1 MWWLFTVDL
10 AITWA
15 TPAGVKRPWRVR
27 GFALLADASTVN
39 ADIDTGA
46 GRRKP

>member
-15 TPAGVKRPWRVR
+15 TPAGVRRPWRAS
-27 GFALLADASTVN
+27 GFDLLADASSVN
-39 ADIDTGA
+39 ADIYTGA
-46 GRRKP
+46 GRREP